1 MIALLDL
8 GNSRFKLAP
17 LTEGQPGAV
26 IVMQYGHDAVD
37 SVVKALL
44 EMQPD
49 HVCVASVRGPR
60 FNREF
65 RRSMDRVSGVETKFV
80 GTPESGLGVRIAY
93 RDPTHLGVDRY
104 LSMVAVR
111 KALCTAAVVLDCGTA
126 VTIDAVDAG
135 GRHLGGLILPG
146 LRMMRR
152 SLNAGAAEINVNERD
167 AAHDLFTTDTKEGV
181 LAGTTRAML
190 ASLEKISHDMRASM
204 QPPVST
210 VIDGGDA
217 DYLAPFLP
225 DLFIRMPY
233 LVLRG
238 LAVLVT
244 EE

>member
-26 IVMQYGHDAVD
+26 TVMKYGHDAGD
-37 SVVKALL
+37 SVVKALR

-49 HVCVASVRGPR
+49 QVYVASVRGSQ
-60 FNREF
+60 FDREI
-65 RRSMDRVSGVETKFV
+65 RRSMEGGSGIETRFV
-80 GTPESGLGVRIAY
+80 VTPESGLGVRIAY
-93 RDPTHLGVDRY
+93 RDPAHLGVDRY

-111 KALCTAAVVLDCGTA
+111 ESLGTAAVVLDCGTA
-126 VTIDAVDAG
+126 VTIDAVDAH

-146 LRMMRR
+146 LQMMRR

-167 AAHDLFTTDTKEGV
+167 AAHDLFATDTKEGV
-181 LAGTTRAML
+181 IAGTTRATL

-204 QPPVST
+204 QSPVSI

-225 DLFIRMPY
+225 DSFIRMPY